1 MPSQRKRHSKILLPL
16 SEEKLKAERKRLPIF
31 KPHDLRSLVNEAQAG
46 QPDADA
52 GFVVALRRRNSDQMK
67 DLLRCLGVDP
77 SQPDAWARGFFLL
90 THYHDGVGHLAR
102 YPRRTNKNAAK
113 WTTTH
118 DLDLLRE
125 VFLLKERGLSERSAI
140 KKLAAD
146 RKKRQLFPYR
156 NQEGPHV
163 KGTEQQRRED
173 VLRARLQKLKAE
185 EHGRDLYALIVGVN
199 RDGLGFYQRILH
211 DLDTTEPPQMVVKN
225 QATSS

>member
-1 MPSQRKRHSKILLPL
+1 MPSQRKRHSKSLLPL
-16 SEEKLKAERKRLPIF
+16 SEEMLKADRKRLPIF

-52 GFVVALRRRNSDQMK
+52 GLVVALRRRNSDQMK
-67 DLLRCLGVDP
+67 DLLRRLGVDP
-77 SQPDAWARGFFLL
+77 SQPDAWSKGFFLL
-90 THYHDGVGHLAR
+90 AYYHHGVGHLAW

-113 WTTTH
+113 WKPTH

-125 VFLLKERGLSERSAI
+125 VFLLRERGLSERNAI

-146 RKKRQLFPYR
+146 RKKRHLFPYR

-163 KGTEQQRRED
+163 KGTEQQRREY
-173 VLRARLQKLKAE
+173 VLRARLQKLKAG
-185 EHGRDLYALIVGVN
+185 EHGLYALIVGVN
-199 RDGLGFYQRILH
+199 RDGLRSYQRILH
-211 DLDTTEPPQMVVKN
+211 DLDTTMELHQMVVKN